1 MDNWNKLLGLLDMT
15 LGFPNK
21 IRSDVKKKG
30 QSFDQRTGEHV
41 FVLEYRIK
49 VNSGIQPPAP
59 TVRRDPQN
67 KPAIKPT
74 VLGKPGG
81 SMETIRELMDVKFI
95 HKVDS
100 SPAIPSRKPAKS
112 TTPKKPVIPNKTRPN
127 PPASPVKPV

>member
-74 VLGKPGG
+74 VPG
-81 SMETIRELMDVKFI
+81 MVAAPMQTIRELMDVKFVN
-95 HKVDS
+95 KVDS
-100 SPAIPSRKPAKS
+100 SPMTPSRKSGKS
-112 TTPKKPVIPNKTRPN
+112 TMAKKPSIPKKIKPN
-127 PPASPVKPV
+127 PPASPIRPI

>member
-59 TVRRDPQN
+59 AVHRDPQP
-67 KPAIKPT
+67 KT
-74 VLGKPGG
+74 VIQSTAPGKPGG
-81 SMETIRELMDVKFI
+81 SMETIRELMDVKVRPQKWT
-95 HKVDS
+95 HRPQYLSVS
-100 SPAIPSRKPAKS
+100 SR
-112 TTPKKPVIPNKTRPN
+112 NLQRPRN
-127 PPASPVKPV
+127 L